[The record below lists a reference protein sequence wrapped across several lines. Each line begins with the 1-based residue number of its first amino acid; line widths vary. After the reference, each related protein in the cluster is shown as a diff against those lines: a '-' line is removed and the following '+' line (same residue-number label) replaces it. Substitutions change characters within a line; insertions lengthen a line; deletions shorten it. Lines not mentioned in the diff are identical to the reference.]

1 MTVLQDRDAGLASSA
16 SGTPPHEQARHTGDA
31 GHLTD
36 AVVAALRSVFDPEI
50 PVNIYDLGLIYR
62 ITRSGPGLVEID
74 MTLTAPGCPV
84 AGDIVKSVEQAVGDA
99 DGVEGVRVT
108 LVFEPPWDKSRMSED
123 VKLELGL
130 L

>member
-1 MTVLQDRDAGLASSA
+1 MTAMQDRDSNLAVA
-16 SGTPPHEQARHTGDA
+16 AAATNQQEPGRHTGDA
-31 GHLTD
+31 GELTD
-36 AVVAALRSVFDPEI
+36 GVVAALRSVFDPEI

-62 ITRSGPGLVEID
+62 LSLSGPGFVEID

-84 AGDIVKSVEQAVGDA
+84 AGDIVKSVEQAVQDA
-99 DGVEGVRVT
+99 DGVSGVKVT
-108 LVFEPPWDKSRMSED
+108 LVFEPPWDKSRMSDD

>member
-1 MTVLQDRDAGLASSA
+1 MTAMQDRDSNLALA
-16 SGTPPHEQARHTGDA
+16 AAATDQQETNRHAGDA
-31 GHLTD
+31 GDLTD

-62 ITRSGPGLVEID
+62 LTQSRPGIVEID

-84 AGDIVKSVEQAVGDA
+84 AGDIVKSVEQAVQDA
-99 DGVEGVRVT
+99 DGVNGVKVT
-108 LVFEPPWDKSRMSED
+108 LVFEPPWDKSRMSDD

>member
-1 MTVLQDRDAGLASSA
+1 MTDIMTDIQADAAVSTSSANTASSGA
-16 SGTPPHEQARHTGDA
+16 QEHDEG
-31 GHLTD
+31 
-36 AVVAALRSVFDPEI
+36 VVAALRTVYDPEI
-50 PVNIYDLGLIYR
+50 PVNVYDLGLIYR
-62 ITRSGPGLVEID
+62 IDRDDQGFVDIE

-84 AGDIVKSVEQAVGDA
+84 AGDIVKMIETAVQAA
-99 DGVEGVRVT
+99 DGVQAVKVT